1 MNNSTRN
8 LKMKK
13 LLIATTALVATAGM
27 ASADITISGHAAAG
41 VYSGLSNKDGTA
53 AVKAVA
59 IVEPVATAVTQTMID
74 AHDTAADA
82 GASDYTAIAA
92 DVVTNAATGSTM
104 LLELNID
111 RAAEVTAYAGIS
123 APTAAQ
129 QSAHAA
135 ALASY
140 DSMIAAAT
148 GTPGVASAAASVGTY
163 SGDGI
168 YSNAGVDFTM
178 TGATDNGI
186 SFSATVNIDA
196 GMEIDAGDFELDG
209 KDAGAA
215 GLGAVSMTGAFGTV
229 TFDDGGIENLYSDGL
244 SNADVSYSTTV
255 GAVALTVAHDTAA
268 DSTGANSVSAGY
280 TASGMAF
287 TLTAS
292 EAAAGTSAS
301 LAVSYALNDTVTITA
316 DTDQAAGK
324 ESVQTIG
331 AATTLNGVSVSVESA
346 NNSTWDVDLGYTA
359 GGFALTYGVDET
371 DGWTA
376 TATSA
381 LGGGATFAAG
391 VNSEDSMYAGVSFAF

>member
-1 MNNSTRN
+1 
-8 LKMKK
+8 MKK

-59 IVEPVATAVTQTMID
+59 AKISATAVTQAMID
-74 AHDTAADA
+74 AHDALSAAGTVATAAL
-82 GASDYTAIAA
+82 TT
-92 DVVTNAATGSTM
+92 DVVT
-104 LLELNID
+104 D
-111 RAAEVTAYAGIS
+111 RASGATMRTELIADRLAEVTAYNKLS
-123 APTAAQ
+123 TRTAAEI
-129 QSAHAA
+129 SAHAA

-140 DSMIAAAT
+140 DSMLAAAL
-148 GTPGVASAAASVGTY
+148 GTDGIASAAASVGTY

-186 SFSATVNIDA
+186 SFSASVNIDA

-209 KDAGAA
+209 KDGGTA
-215 GLGAVSMTGAFGTV
+215 GLGAVSMTGTFGTV

-255 GAVALTVAHDTAA
+255 GAVALTVAHDTDAA
-268 DSTGANSVSAGY
+268 STGANSVSAGY
-280 TASGMAF
+280 SASGMAF

-371 DGWTA
+371 DGWSATA
-376 TATSA
+376 TAA

-391 VNSEDSMYAGVSFAF
+391 VNDEDSMYAGVSFAF